1 MNGAVEKIRKFLKGG
16 NGIKLIV
23 FAGIAGIAIL
33 VFSGGDKQTEQN
45 TVIQNIAETEQDY
58 VMQTEIK
65 LTEILQSIEGVGKTK
80 VMITVSESEEKIYAE
95 EKQSDIDENT
105 RREEN
110 RYAIIENNG
119 NEEAIIRKTVN
130 PQINGVIIVCEG
142 GNNSAVKEKIYNAVS
157 AGFGIPSN
165 KICVVKL
172 D

>member
-1 MNGAVEKIRKFLKGG
+1 M
-16 NGIKLIV
+16 
-23 FAGIAGIAIL
+23 
-33 VFSGGDKQTEQN
+33 
-45 TVIQNIAETEQDY
+45 
-58 VMQTEIK
+58 
-65 LTEILQSIEGVGKTK
+65 QSIEGVGKKK

>member
-45 TVIQNIAETEQDY
+45 TVTQNIAETEQDY

-80 VMITVSESEEKIYAE
+80 VMITVSERKKFTPRKNNPIL
-95 EKQSDIDENT
+95 T
-105 RREEN
+105 RIQGE
-110 RYAIIENNG
+110 
-119 NEEAIIRKTVN
+119 RKT
-130 PQINGVIIVCEG
+130 
-142 GNNSAVKEKIYNAVS
+142 
-157 AGFGIPSN
+157 
-165 KICVVKL
+165 
-172 D
+172 DMR